1 MLQHM
6 EIWFPAYRRHDRAR
20 IRASDAMMA
29 LLASSRLATERLSS
43 VGEPEILLPQA
54 FPDVAD
60 LHRMNR
66 SVRDSTA
73 LIERAEREFVFMAI
87 PYTLSVHQAFIVD
100 CIRLVQD
107 ETETD
112 SSAQD
117 ALLRLEVIHDRFIEV
132 SGQQLPADLRSLF
145 QLLRHLRNRIVH
157 YAAVQGSHLRE
168 KWLELPPP
176 AVNGWTKVAGRA
188 LPVGR
193 SADEMDLR
201 LGELLAA
208 LMTVTRLGREVSAA
222 MGAAIEPERWRYDLK
237 LWVGHLFDG
246 AAYLPR

>member
-1 MLQHM
+1 
-6 EIWFPAYRRHDRAR
+6 
-20 IRASDAMMA
+20 
-29 LLASSRLATERLSS
+29 
-43 VGEPEILLPQA
+43 
-54 FPDVAD
+54 
-60 LHRMNR
+60 
-66 SVRDSTA
+66 
-73 LIERAEREFVFMAI
+73 
-87 PYTLSVHQAFIVD
+87 
-100 CIRLVQD
+100 
-107 ETETD
+107 
-112 SSAQD
+112 
-117 ALLRLEVIHDRFIEV
+117 
-132 SGQQLPADLRSLF
+132 
-145 QLLRHLRNRIVH
+145 VH